1 MQIPISHCEG
11 LQKRISFSV
20 DFSIINKD
28 DRRLKTF
35 LPYLREVPS
44 RVHEPLEVLVADLVL
59 VHVEAVQA
67 HPAGRAL
74 PVLPNL
80 RLIRAHR
87 EHPSWNSHHLQRKQS
102 TPNRSPKLRT
112 DKSLT
117 AFTPPLP
124 HLWRCSWL
132 EAVRMKTAQRGTSTD
147 TAIPTCSENNTEQNT
162 NREQK
167 LS

>member
-1 MQIPISHCEG
+1 MQIPIPHCEG

-20 DFSIINKD
+20 DFAIINKD
-28 DRRLKTF
+28 DRRLKT
-35 LPYLREVPS
+35 LPPYLREVPR

-67 HPAGRAL
+67 HPPGRAL

-87 EHPSWNSHHLQRKQS
+87 EHPSRNSHHLQRKQS
-102 TPNRSPKLRT
+102 TPNRSPPLKT

-117 AFTPPLP
+117 GFTPPPP
-124 HLWRCSWL
+124 HLWRCPWL
-132 EAVRMKTAQRGTSTD
+132 EAVRMKTAQQGTNAD
-147 TAIPTCSENNTEQNT
+147 TAIPTCSENNTEQNL
-162 NREQK
+162 NWEQK